1 MYLCRIKI
9 IASLRLLSVLSESS
23 GLGALKEHLPN
34 TSQFFNWSEFN
45 HPHEIQVKYG
55 HPTASVRHLRERTS
69 KQLCSACKCGC
80 LPLSRCCCCV
90 EEDVDSEDNRRLMD
104 SSITPSTPSLSLPGS
119 VVYWTSYLQGMQRV
133 VAFTTDFSVFNN
145 LLKVKDFLLYT
156 RVSMFRRYS

>member
-55 HPTASVRHLRERTS
+55 HPTASVRHLQVS
-69 KQLCSACKCGC
+69 LVSV
-80 LPLSRCCCCV
+80 PLFFV
-90 EEDVDSEDNRRLMD
+90 F
-104 SSITPSTPSLSLPGS
+104 
-119 VVYWTSYLQGMQRV
+119 RV
-133 VAFTTDFSVFNN
+133 WRKIMKFC
-145 LLKVKDFLLYT
+145 
-156 RVSMFRRYS
+156 